1 MPKKTRVSAGPQLFE
16 ARPLR
21 FDQKLVLN
29 QWLLGLFE
37 VPRFETLAEWLRD
50 PELEGFD
57 ADNVSHYCAVLR
69 ARLFDR
75 EALPGDLLLAY
86 DQNIVHH
93 WRRITERRNRVEGR
107 LLYPKYFQYLALLLA
122 EIYLDRYF
130 RDRERLL
137 AELNARVAAFN
148 ADVAPDDRISP
159 YQPDDLNKIAFW
171 MATGSGKTLLMHV
184 NILQYQ
190 HYLALHDRGRT
201 INRVILLTPNE
212 GLSRQH
218 LAEFALSGIE
228 ADLFAKDSPAL
239 FAGRAVEIIDIHKL
253 AERSGEKTI
262 AVEAFERDNL
272 VLVDEGHRGSSA
284 SEEGEWMRRRQE
296 LCAEGF
302 SFEYSA
308 TFGQAV
314 KASGARG
321 LAGVYARCILFD
333 YSYKYFYGDGYGKE
347 YRILNLEDDREERKR
362 QRYLAACLLA
372 FYQQQ
377 RLYADRAA
385 EFRPFLLERPLWI
398 FVGGSVN
405 AVRTQAGRQ
414 VSDVT
419 DILLSLAS
427 FADPARKHE
436 VIGLIEQ
443 FMAGR
448 SGLLDIRGNDLFSGA
463 FTYLGR
469 LGLSPEEVYADVLR
483 VLYNAPAGGALH
495 VVNLKGT
502 DGEIALQ
509 LGDHD
514 PFGVINV
521 GDAAR
526 LCKLCEE
533 YRTELVV
540 DEREFSGSL
549 FHGLNEP
556 ASCINVLIGSKKFT
570 EGWSSWRVSTMGLM
584 NIGRTEGSE
593 IIQLFGRG
601 VRLKGRDFCL
611 KRSRRIVGIRP
622 PAEMERLETLNVFGI
637 RADYMRQFREYL
649 ADEGLPADEDRG
661 EFILPVVKNL
671 GDVRLKTLR
680 LKPGVDF
687 KRQGP
692 RPIIGEV
699 NDMLRWHPVELNW
712 YPKLQA
718 LASPGVARPSGTGQ
732 RGLGPMQAAELHDA
746 RFTDAHLA
754 FMDFDRIYFDLQQ
767 FKNERAWYNLAI
779 PPAGLRDLLQN
790 GDWYR
795 LWIPADEMQFRSFDQ
810 VRGWQ
815 EIAVALLKKYCDRY
829 YKHCKAAFEGDY
841 LEYAELA
848 ADDSNLIAEYRL
860 LIDRSRDDIVE
871 KLTELKNLIASGK
884 LRDREFAGFRT
895 IMFGQH
901 LYQPLLYVNS
911 DQPSGGLWPIEVRPV
926 ALNEGERDFVLDLRD
941 YYEQHRPFF
950 EGRQL
955 YLLRNMSRGRGIG
968 FFEAGNFYPDFIL
981 WLVAGDPQGQRVAFV
996 DPKGIRNL
1004 EGMNDPKIR
1013 FHQTIK
1019 ELEAKLGD
1027 PTVVLSSFI
1036 ISNTPYGQIAWWDP
1050 RLSKGQFEERNVL
1063 FQVDDRATYIG
1074 KMLEQVLA

>member
-1 MPKKTRVSAGPQLFE
+1 MPRRTRPATGPQLLE
-16 ARPLR
+16 AQPLR
-21 FDQKLVLN
+21 FNQKLVLN
-29 QWLLGLFE
+29 QWLISLFE
-37 VPRFETLAEWLRD
+37 APSLGKLAEWLRD

-57 ADNVSHYCAVLR
+57 ADNVSRFCNALR
-69 ARLFDR
+69 VRIFDR
-75 EALPGDLLLAY
+75 AALPGDLLLAY
-86 DQNIVHH
+86 DRNIVRH

-107 LLYPKYFQYLALLLA
+107 ILHLKYFQYLALLFT

-137 AELNARVAAFN
+137 TDLNAHVAAFN
-148 ADVAPDDRISP
+148 AEAAPDDRLSP
-159 YQPDDLNKIAFW
+159 YQVEDLNKIAFW
-171 MATGSGKTLLMHV
+171 MATGSGKTLLMHCH
-184 NILQYQ
+184 ILQYQ
-190 HYLALHDRGRT
+190 HYLALHGAGKT

-228 ADLFAKDSPAL
+228 ADIFSKDGRSL
-239 FAGRAVEIIDIHKL
+239 FAGQAVEIIDIHKL
-253 AERSGEKTI
+253 ADRSGEKTI
-262 AVEAFERDNL
+262 AVEAFERNNL
-272 VLVDEGHRGSSA
+272 VLVDEGHRGASA
-284 SEEGEWMRRRQE
+284 SEEGEWMRRRAE
-296 LCAEGF
+296 LCADGF

-314 KASGARG
+314 KASAARG
-321 LAGVYARCILFD
+321 LAQIYARCILFD
-333 YSYKYFYGDGYGKE
+333 YSYKYFYNDGYGKE
-347 YRILNLEDDREERKR
+347 YRILNFENDTNEAQR

-372 FYQQQ
+372 YYQQQ
-377 RLYADRAA
+377 KLYADRAA

-405 AVRTQAGRQ
+405 AVRSQGGRM

-419 DILLSLAS
+419 DILLFLAS
-427 FADPARKHE
+427 FASPERKRDM
-436 VIGLIEQ
+436 IALIEQ
-443 FMAGR
+443 FLSDRA
-448 SGLLDIRGNDLFSGA
+448 GLLDTKDNDLFTGA
-463 FTYLGR
+463 YSYLVR
-469 LGLSPEEVYADVLR
+469 LGLTAEQVYADVLR

-502 DGEIALQ
+502 DGEIALH

-521 GDAAR
+521 GDAPT
-526 LCKLCEE
+526 LCKLCKA
-533 YRTELVV
+533 YRSLVV
-540 DEREFSGSL
+540 EEREFSGSL
-549 FHGLNEP
+549 FHGINEGD
-556 ASCINVLIGSKKFT
+556 SSINVLIGSKKFT

-611 KRSRRIVGIRP
+611 KRSRRIVGIHAP
-622 PAEMERLETLNVFGI
+622 VEMERLETLNVFGI

-649 ADEGLPADEDRG
+649 ADEGLQNG
-661 EFILPVVKNL
+661 EPPVEIVLPVLKNL
-671 GDVRLKTLR
+671 GEVKLKTLR
-680 LKPGVDF
+680 VKPGVDF

-692 RPIIGEV
+692 RPALGPV
-699 NDMLRWHPVELNW
+699 PDTLRRYPVEVNW

-718 LASPGVARPSGTGQ
+718 LTSQHGQ
-732 RGLGPMQAAELHDA
+732 PRTQPAELHEA

-754 FMDFDRIYFDLQQ
+754 FLDFDAIYFELQR

-779 PPAGLRDLLQN
+779 PPDGLADLLRN

-795 LWIPADEMQFRSFDQ
+795 LLIPADEMQFRSVEQ

-815 EIAVALLKKYCDRY
+815 EIAAALLTKYCDRY
-829 YKHCKAAFEGDY
+829 YKGCKAAFEQDH
-841 LEYAELA
+841 LEYADLA
-848 ADDSNLIAEYRL
+848 PDDSNFVSEYRVL
-860 LIDRSRDDIVE
+860 VERSQEDIIAKLEEIRRLIVQR
-871 KLTELKNLIASGK
+871 K
-884 LRDREFAGFRT
+884 LRDVEYGNLRA

-901 LYQPLLYVNS
+901 LYQPLIYVNS
-911 DQPSGGLWPIEVRPV
+911 ELIEVRPV
-926 ALNEGERDFVLDLRD
+926 HLNEGERDFVLDLRE
-941 YYEQHRPFF
+941 YYEHHRPFF
-950 EGRQL
+950 ARREL

-981 WLVAGDPQGQRVAFV
+981 WLVTPDGQRIAFV

-1004 EGMNDPKIR
+1004 EGLTDPKIR

-1019 ELEAKLGD
+1019 GLEAKLGD

-1036 ISNTPYGQIAWWDP
+1036 LSNTPYQQVAWWAP
-1050 RLSKGQFEERNVL
+1050 GLSKEQFEACNVL
-1063 FQVDDRATYIG
+1063 FQVEDRGTYVER
-1074 KMLEQVLA
+1074 MLESMTAT